1 MPHSLATPGQ
11 ARHRPAARRRHAL
24 ALAAALAT
32 MPGMGW
38 AGEATPVGT
47 ASAATSTSAPLLR
60 QLLIAPS
67 GQPADL
73 LADGVHLVGLL
84 EINTPGLRDLLGSQL
99 GQPLTPQV
107 VQALVTEVNRR
118 LAAAGQGFSVAS
130 VPDQDVAQG
139 RLRIVVTQGRLQRL
153 RIEGAADA
161 DAIGRQFDSVRGDAP
176 LDAAALDDTLAWLDR
191 ALPGRQSQARFS
203 PGEGAGAVVLDLQ
216 VKEPA
221 RLAFSAGADNT
232 GSAVTGE
239 ERISAGAVWSRV
251 MHADDQLQ
259 LRLSGNPDFQH
270 ARSWQ
275 LGYQLGLP
283 WRHVFSVSANGGSIR
298 GRMPEPLAL
307 SGSSSGQSL
316 RYEIP
321 LRLSGAW
328 TDGLTLGF
336 DHKRSDNNL
345 LFSETPVTQT
355 VTEIGQFVLSYGAQR
370 PDALGSMRVG
380 ATLTLSPGGL
390 FGHQDDAAFGATRA
404 GAKARYQVLQLQL
417 DRSTQLGRMSWQSGL
432 TLQQAS
438 TNLLGSEQ
446 LAGGGVSSLRGFR
459 EGAAYGD
466 SGWVWRNE
474 LRLPSWQGPAGL
486 QFTPSLLA
494 DAAALRLHTTQPGEP
509 ARRYLGSAGLGL
521 SIVAQQLS
529 LNLQWA
535 RRIKSGLPSQAQGGD
550 RLHVSLQWSGI

>member
-1 MPHSLATPGQ
+1 MPHSLATAGPS
-11 ARHRPAARRRHAL
+11 RHRSTGLRRCAL
-24 ALAAALAT
+24 ALAATLAT
-32 MPGMGW
+32 LPGAGW
-38 AGEATPVGT
+38 
-47 ASAATSTSAPLLR
+47 AATSPLSPSPAAPVLR
-60 QLLIAPS
+60 QLLIAPP
-67 GQPADL
+67 GQAADPST
-73 LADGVHLVGLL
+73 DGVHVVGLPG
-84 EINTPGLRDLLGSQL
+84 IDSDGLRRLLALQL
-99 GQPLTPQV
+99 GQPLTPATVQV
-107 VQALVTEVNRR
+107 LVTEVNRR
-118 LAAAGQGFSVAS
+118 LAAAGQGFTVAS

-153 RIEGAADA
+153 RVQGAADA
-161 DAIGRQFDSVRGDAP
+161 DAISRQFDGVRGDAP
-176 LDAAALDDTLAWLDR
+176 LDAAAVDDTLAWLDR

-221 RLAFSAGADNT
+221 RLSFSAGADNT

-251 MHADDQLQ
+251 LNASDQLQ

-270 ARSWQ
+270 SRSWQ
-275 LGYQLGLP
+275 VGYQLGLP
-283 WRHVFSVSANGGSIR
+283 WRHVLSVNANGGSIR

-316 RYEIP
+316 HYEMP
-321 LRLSGAW
+321 LRLRGAW
-328 TDGLTLGF
+328 TDGITVGF

-345 LFSETPVTQT
+345 LFSDTPVTQT
-355 VTEIGQFVLSYGAQR
+355 VTDIGQFLLSYSVER
-370 PDALGSMRVG
+370 PDAAGSTRIA

-390 FGHQDDAAFGATRA
+390 FGHQDDAAFDATRP

-417 DRSTQLGRMSWQSGL
+417 DRSTQLGRTTWQSGL

-446 LAGGGVSSLRGFR
+446 LVGGGVGSLRGFR
-459 EGAAYGD
+459 EGAAFGD

-486 QFTPSLLA
+486 LFTPSLLA
-494 DAAALRLHTTQPGEP
+494 DAATLRLHSALEGEP
-509 ARRYLGSAGLGL
+509 ARRYLASAGLGL
-521 SIVAQQLS
+521 SISGPQLS
-529 LNLQWA
+529 LQLQWA
-535 RRIKSGLPSQAQGGD
+535 RRVKSGLGSQAQGGD
-550 RLHVSLQWSGI
+550 RLHVSLQWNGL